1 MAYTN
6 SSKKQKKLFFEYS
19 IFSNRTYSQSNALNW
34 STTMLIHPM
43 LYIFSPYFVCFS
55 IVVPPFFPPSVHFPS
70 SFPPQI
76 SLQHHCALFS
86 PPFPWG
92 RLENSI
98 IVRRLH
104 GSRCYQCNRE
114 FTNIKKR
121 LVHIHLFWIYYVL
134 RRKELHIYHSV
145 NKYFLATKN
154 KTTTAWQIGILL
166 T

>member
-1 MAYTN
+1 MLMADRFIVIFIVHN
-6 SSKKQKKLFFEYS
+6 SSNFLLSRSSSFPLS
-19 IFSNRTYSQSNALNW
+19 RFSAFPFLSSL
-34 STTMLIHPM
+34 
-43 LYIFSPYFVCFS
+43 SPFP
-55 IVVPPFFPPSVHFPS
+55 PPFFPPSVHFPS

-86 PPFPWG
+86 RPFPWG

-121 LVHIHLFWIYYVL
+121 LVHIHLFWVYYVL

>member
-6 SSKKQKKLFFEYS
+6 SSKKQTKLFFEYS
-19 IFSNRTYSQSNALNW
+19 IFSNHTYSQSNALNW

-86 PPFPWG
+86 RPFPWG

-98 IVRRLH
+98 IVRTLH
-104 GSRCYQCNRE
+104 GSRCYQWNRE
-114 FTNIKKR
+114 FTNLKKKPFSPYTCTSF
-121 LVHIHLFWIYYVL
+121 LDLL
-134 RRKELHIYHSV
+134 RFTSWRAAYIPFSK
-145 NKYFLATKN
+145 
-154 KTTTAWQIGILL
+154 
-166 T
+166 